1 MGKEPLPAQKGFFSV
16 YFGMLIAFKHSIR
29 LGNCLMGILIVA
41 VSAFVVLKFDFTDHL
56 ESIIPASLVAFFLMA
71 GGNMMND
78 VFDADIDRVAHP
90 SRAIPTGKFS
100 KRFVLLW
107 AVSFHVLAVFF
118 AALIN
123 IYCLVFAVG
132 GVVLLALYEI
142 SLKKYPGIGNLVI
155 GALVGCVFL
164 GVAAAIGR
172 WKIISFLALL
182 GTLINVAREMI
193 KDVEDM
199 EGDTDR
205 LTFPRKYGVARTL
218 HIAWGILALNIIIS
232 FLPYYP
238 LRLFPGYL
246 FLVLI
251 IITNLV
257 VLYSIRL
264 SGRNAKRAQQLLKFA
279 MLVALIAFLLG
290 DWML

>member
-1 MGKEPLPAQKGFFSV
+1 MGKDQVPTKKGFIRT
-16 YFGMLIAFKHSIR
+16 YADMLMAFKHSMR
-29 LGNCLMGILIVA
+29 LGNCLMGILIVT
-41 VSAFVVLKFDFTDHL
+41 VSSFVVLKFDFVDHL
-56 ESIIPASLVAFFLMA
+56 ETIIPASLVAFFLMA

-78 VFDADIDRVAHP
+78 VFDAEIDRTAHP
-90 SRAIPTGKFS
+90 SRAIPTGRFS

-107 AVSFHVLAVFF
+107 AVSFLCLAVLF
-118 AALIN
+118 ATLIN
-123 IYCLVFAVG
+123 IYCLIFAVG
-132 GVVLLALYEI
+132 GVVLLVIYEI

-164 GVAAAIGR
+164 GAAAALGR

-199 EGDTDR
+199 EGDIDR
-205 LTFPRKYGVARTL
+205 LTFPKKYGVAMTL
-218 HIAWGILALNIIIS
+218 HIAWGILAVNIIIS

-238 LRLFPGYL
+238 LRLFPGYI

-251 IITNLV
+251 IITDIM

-264 SGRNAKRAQQLLKFA
+264 SKSNAKGAQKLLKFA

-290 DWML
+290 DWI

>member
-1 MGKEPLPAQKGFFSV
+1 
-16 YFGMLIAFKHSIR
+16 
-29 LGNCLMGILIVA
+29 
-41 VSAFVVLKFDFTDHL
+41 
-56 ESIIPASLVAFFLMA
+56 
-71 GGNMMND
+71 MMND
-78 VFDADIDRVAHP
+78 VFDAEIDRVAHP

-107 AVSFHVLAVFF
+107 AVSFHCLAVLF

-123 IYCLVFAVG
+123 IHCLIFAVG
-132 GVVLLALYEI
+132 GISLLILYEFW
-142 SLKKYPGIGNLVI
+142 LKKYPGIGNLVI
-155 GALVGCVFL
+155 GALVGCIFL
-164 GVAAAIGR
+164 GTAAALGR

-199 EGDTDR
+199 EGDIDR
-205 LTFPRKYGVARTL
+205 LTFPRKYGVESTL
-218 HIAWGILALNIIIS
+218 RIAWGILVVNMIIS

-238 LRLFPGYL
+238 LRLFPGHL

-251 IITNLV
+251 IITDLM
-257 VLYSIRL
+257 VLYSIVL
-264 SGRNAKRAQQLLKFA
+264 SRKNAERAQQLLKFA
-279 MLVALIAFLLG
+279 MLVALVAFLLG